1 MALSTYAEISFVLL
15 HLTDSPGDD
24 VGVSRH
30 KIRAEKATTSQIMK
44 EFARSIRHQERF
56 AERYTLQEK
65 HLGLRPIEVLVHVRT
80 TKHCEYAQRSTL
92 TCTRAFKSKY
102 VSAPILSKPSR
113 AQAGGV
119 HRGAMKP
126 PPQAAARWPARRP
139 SWCPRRRPPR

>member
-1 MALSTYAEISFVLL
+1 
-15 HLTDSPGDD
+15 
-24 VGVSRH
+24 
-30 KIRAEKATTSQIMK
+30 MK

-65 HLGLRPIEVLVHVRT
+65 HLGLRPIEVSVRT

-102 VSAPILSKPSR
+102 VSAPILSEPFS

-126 PPQAAARWPARRP
+126 PPKRPHGGQRGAPAGVPGGVLHADPELAWP
-139 SWCPRRRPPR
+139 